1 MLYSVR
7 YAGIS
12 QKLKYIYQHNV
23 FDRLPNFALYPQ
35 SHYKHKWL
43 EDIAKGYD
51 MKPDAISILH
61 AKQGRH
67 IASNVCIQ
75 L

>member
-1 MLYSVR
+1 MYKTLSETLLY
-7 YAGIS
+7 
-12 QKLKYIYQHNV
+12 
-23 FDRLPNFALYPQ
+23 YPQ

-51 MKPDAISILH
+51 MKPDAIPIQH

-67 IASNVCIQ
+67 IASNVCKS
-75 L
+75 